1 MGFFSSLS
9 NMAVNSSLSTIEKAK
24 RGRANYNEVVMAY
37 EMLAA
42 AGVLFKKTDSFSNEN
57 NMRNYFWMKG
67 AEVENIAN
75 DRYRFDPELFTKVR
89 KSECSSI
96 DFRDLFG

>member
-1 MGFFSSLS
+1 MGLFSSLS

-42 AGVLFKKTDSFSNEN
+42 AGMLFKKNDCYSNEN
-57 NMRNYFWMKG
+57 HMRNYFWMKG
-67 AEVENIAN
+67 AEVENIDS
-75 DRYRFDPELFTKVR
+75 DRYRFDPDKFTKVR
-89 KSECSSI
+89 KSECSNI